1 MASLESLV
9 LNKKFSAADR
19 VGLLAPF
26 LENRNIDTSIK
37 RQTTEL
43 VDKFAHQDPPQKEA
57 ILLWADVL
65 TADGHLDTALTE
77 YKKVIGL
84 DSTMFSPWQQVM
96 YIYSITSRP
105 DSVINYSRR
114 AAKLFP
120 KSYLPFYLG
129 GMSFAQLKQNDSSVV
144 YFKKAMK
151 QASGENY
158 NALADVLSSLGD
170 VYNTVGN
177 YKSSDSCYD
186 AALEIQPN
194 NVNALNNFSY
204 YLSLRGEKLDL
215 AEKMSAKS
223 LMLRPEE
230 ASFLDTY
237 GWILYKQG
245 KYQQAE
251 GYILKAID
259 RTKGSDDA
267 SLWGHLGDVEYKLGN
282 KDKALEYWRKA
293 ASKGL
298 DSEDIQQKIKDQ
310 QLKD

>member
-158 NALADVLSSLGD
+158 NALADVLRLRESSGTALDHLRVAGAEEISLG
-170 VYNTVGN
+170 
-177 YKSSDSCYD
+177 
-186 AALEIQPN
+186 
-194 NVNALNNFSY
+194 
-204 YLSLRGEKLDL
+204 
-215 AEKMSAKS
+215 
-223 LMLRPEE
+223 
-230 ASFLDTY
+230 
-237 GWILYKQG
+237 
-245 KYQQAE
+245 
-251 GYILKAID
+251 
-259 RTKGSDDA
+259 
-267 SLWGHLGDVEYKLGN
+267 
-282 KDKALEYWRKA
+282 
-293 ASKGL
+293 
-298 DSEDIQQKIKDQ
+298 
-310 QLKD
+310 